1 MLDTILLFVFV
12 FIFGG
17 VVGALA
23 AILYLDKSM
32 TGLIDSFNDLIA
44 ALWGIIRQTHRTLIA
59 LRDAGS
65 ENLDETIGCLGA
77 YLDAQDKEEVSN
89 G

>member
-17 VVGALA
+17 AVGALA
-23 AILYLDKSM
+23 TTLYLDKTM
-32 TGLIDSFNDLIA
+32 TGLIDSYEDLVA
-44 ALWGIIRQTHRTLIA
+44 AFWRVIRKTHRTLIT

-65 ENLDETIGCLGA
+65 ENLDETIEYLGKC
-77 YLDAQDKEEVSN
+77 LDAHDNKEETK
-89 G
+89 